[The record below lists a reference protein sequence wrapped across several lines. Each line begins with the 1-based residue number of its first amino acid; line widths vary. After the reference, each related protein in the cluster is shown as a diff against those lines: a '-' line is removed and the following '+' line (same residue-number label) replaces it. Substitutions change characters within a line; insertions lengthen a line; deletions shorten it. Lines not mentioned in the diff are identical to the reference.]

1 MQESWVEGHRSI
13 SGGVLWIHS
22 CCGHGRF
29 PCDSYELVGIYP
41 RFKNEFL
48 WCRCRRISRTRGY
61 RSGPFQG
68 GDLHSQVQDG
78 GDKLWI
84 KEPFK
89 LSQSVEEIFERDHTL
104 SSPEELGTYLL
115 RLGNRYRCKGWAVQ
129 LLNTV
134 YSSINL
140 ILARDK
146 VDKEGGIVPHQKEG
160 ELLEEMTHFFLLLL
174 TRRCFDAE
182 KRKPKVAPG
191 SCCSGFTQGDTK
203 VGLTW

>member
-1 MQESWVEGHRSI
+1 MKETIYYLPQRNWEHTNYACETDTDVRVE
-13 SGGVLWIHS
+13 L
-22 CCGHGRF
+22 
-29 PCDSYELVGIYP
+29 
-41 RFKNEFL
+41 
-48 WCRCRRISRTRGY
+48 SR
-61 RSGPFQG
+61 
-68 GDLHSQVQDG
+68 
-78 GDKLWI
+78 
-84 KEPFK
+84 
-89 LSQSVEEIFERDHTL
+89 
-104 SSPEELGTYLL
+104 
-115 RLGNRYRCKGWAVQ
+115 
-129 LLNTV
+129 LNTV

-191 SCCSGFTQGDTK
+191 LCCSGFTQGDTK